1 MKNPNCQYFS
11 VVKMGAEI
19 ISGLLDSIRKAT
31 SERWEYW
38 METKAAFEGKG
49 MKMTG
54 YYGIILTFYKGVLWQ
69 QQIRLSP

>member
-1 MKNPNCQYFS
+1 M
-11 VVKMGAEI
+11 M
-19 ISGLLDSIRKAT
+19 DTT
-31 SERWEYW
+31 SNVTEF
-38 METKAAFEGKG
+38 KAAFEGKG